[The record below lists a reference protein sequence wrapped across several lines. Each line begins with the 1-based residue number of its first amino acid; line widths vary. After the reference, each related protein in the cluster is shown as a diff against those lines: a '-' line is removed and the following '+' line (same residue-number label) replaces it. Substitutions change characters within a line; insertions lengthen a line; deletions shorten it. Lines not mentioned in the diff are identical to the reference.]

1 MRFATIERDRR
12 LVTVVQRP
20 EGLVDLEALA
30 GGPVPS
36 GRAWIAAWVEGR
48 PDLVRLASRA
58 AEAALENLPLI
69 DPATVRFLPPVPD
82 ARQVL
87 AVGLN
92 YRSHCREQGI
102 APPEHPM
109 FFAKAVSA
117 LSGHLAPI
125 PAWPLT
131 EQLDFEGELAVVIGR
146 GGRNIPP
153 GFVPDHCFGFTIA
166 NDVTARDLQRRDR
179 QWTRAKGLDGFA
191 PMGPVLVTADE
202 IPDPQSLR
210 IRTWVDDELRQ
221 DAPTADMVFGI
232 DALVSAAS
240 QAFTLRPGDILIT
253 GTPAGV
259 GLFAD
264 PPRFLRPGNLV
275 RIAIDG
281 LGMLA
286 NPVAAVPEH

>member
-12 LVTVVQRP
+12 PVTVVERP
-20 EGLVDLEALA
+20 EGLVDLEVLA
-30 GGPVPS
+30 GGPVPW
-36 GRAWIAAWVEGR
+36 GRAWITAWVDGR
-48 PDLVRLASRA
+48 SELVRLASKA
-58 AEAALENLPLI
+58 VEAAPGDLPLI
-69 DPATVRFLPPVPD
+69 DPATARFLPPLPD
-82 ARQVL
+82 ARQIP

-92 YRSHCREQGI
+92 YRSHCEEQGV
-102 APPEHPM
+102 APPGQPM

-117 LSGHLAPI
+117 LSGHFAPI
-125 PAWPLT
+125 PAWPVT

-153 GFVPDHCFGFTIA
+153 GFAPDHCFGYTIA

-202 IPDPQSLR
+202 VPDPQALR

-221 DAPTADMVFGI
+221 DASTADMVFGI
-232 DALVSAAS
+232 DELISAAS

-275 RIAIDG
+275 RIAIEG
-281 LGMLA
+281 LGVLA
-286 NPVAAVPEH
+286 NPVAAPPEH